1 MPCICIGTLPRP
13 VLTRLFSSGSRSSPL
28 TLAAARHPKA
38 RLIPGIDERSL
49 GYWALG
55 HAKARNKPCV
65 IITSSGT
72 AVANLLPAV
81 VEASQS
87 NIPLIIL
94 SADRPSELRD
104 TGSNQTI
111 DQVGIFGKYV
121 RWETDLQAP
130 GEDALVR
137 HFLTAVD
144 NAVRYATSPCDPGP
158 VHLNCQFRDPL
169 NPKKIPWGDRLLD
182 GLDQWLDSS
191 VPFSASLGSGFLEA
205 RLDSFSPGLDEIILN
220 PKGVLILGEMG
231 NPRDIAAAIRLGTL
245 LGWPVFADIL
255 AGVRI
260 GGASVPNGSF
270 KLINHFDQML
280 LSRAHWKFMKPC
292 SILHLGGR
300 LTSKRLSEFL
310 AWSVLD
316 EHAGAPASY
325 MVVRQARSRYDPLH
339 TVKYRLECSVECLVE
354 AAKKIISETGTPVDS
369 LHRDAYANQFVE
381 LDSVV
386 LNVVSQMT
394 SKNDCMTEVHV
405 AKVVGECL
413 PLGHGLFIGNS
424 MPIRDLDM
432 FSGPRKALESENTL
446 GAPVAANRGASGID
460 GVLST
465 AAGFAD
471 GLGRKCT
478 LVVGDVSF
486 LHDVNG
492 LNLLRTG
499 TLSPPLTVVL
509 VNNNGGGIFNF
520 LPISGDVPD
529 EQFRPLWT
537 TPQHVDIAGMPCQTC
552 KLKS

>member
-1 MPCICIGTLPRP
+1 
-13 VLTRLFSSGSRSSPL
+13 
-28 TLAAARHPKA
+28 
-38 RLIPGIDERSL
+38 
-49 GYWALG
+49 
-55 HAKARNKPCV
+55 
-65 IITSSGT
+65 
-72 AVANLLPAV
+72 
-81 VEASQS
+81 
-87 NIPLIIL
+87 
-94 SADRPSELRD
+94 
-104 TGSNQTI
+104 
-111 DQVGIFGKYV
+111 
-121 RWETDLQAP
+121 
-130 GEDALVR
+130 
-137 HFLTAVD
+137 
-144 NAVRYATSPCDPGP
+144 
-158 VHLNCQFRDPL
+158 
-169 NPKKIPWGDRLLD
+169 
-182 GLDQWLDSS
+182 
-191 VPFSASLGSGFLEA
+191 
-205 RLDSFSPGLDEIILN
+205 LDELVLN
-220 PKGVLILGEMG
+220 PKGILILGEME
-231 NPRDIAAAIRLGTL
+231 NPCDIAASIRLATL
-245 LGWPVFADIL
+245 LGWPVVADIL
-255 AGVRI
+255 SGVRI
-260 GGASVPNGSF
+260 GGASVPSGNF

-280 LSRAHWKFMKPC
+280 LSRNHWKHMKPC

-316 EHAGAPASY
+316 ENTGAPAKY
-325 MVVRQARSRYDPLH
+325 MVVRQARSRYDPFH
-339 TVKYRLECSVECLVE
+339 IVKYRLECSIECLVE
-354 AAKKIISETGTPVDS
+354 AAEKIISETGSPVDS
-369 LHRDAYANQFVE
+369 LLGDTYANQFVE

-386 LNVVSQMT
+386 QNVVAQVT
-394 SKNDCMTEVHV
+394 SEHNCMTEVHI
-405 AKVVGECL
+405 AKVVSECL

-432 FSGPRKALESENTL
+432 FGGPRKALQSKEPL

-478 LVVGDVSF
+478 LVVGDISF

-552 KLKS
+552 KLKL

>member
-1 MPCICIGTLPRP
+1 MLAPSIVCAHIIFCP
-13 VLTRLFSSGSRSSPL
+13 GSRSSPL
-28 TLAAARHPKA
+28 TLAAARHPRAK
-38 RLIPGIDERSL
+38 LIPGIDERSL

-87 NIPLIIL
+87 NTPLIIL

-121 RWETDLQAP
+121 RWEMDLQAP
-130 GEDALVR
+130 GEEVLVR
-137 HFLTAVD
+137 QFLTAID
-144 NAVRYATSPCDPGP
+144 NAVRYATSSPDPGP

-169 NPKKIPWGDRLLD
+169 NPKVVPWGDRLLD
-182 GLDQWLDSS
+182 GLDQWLQSS
-191 VPFSASLGSGFLEA
+191 TPFSAAGSGFLETNFH
-205 RLDSFSPGLDEIILN
+205 STSPELEDIILN
-220 PKGVLILGEMG
+220 PKGILVLGEMKT
-231 NPRDIAAAIRLGTL
+231 PCDIAASIRLATL
-245 LGWPVFADIL
+245 LGWPVFADLL

-260 GGASVPNGSF
+260 GSASVPGGEF

-280 LSRAHWKFMKPC
+280 LSREHWEQMKPC

-310 AWSVLD
+310 AWAVL
-316 EHAGAPASY
+316 EEQTKAPTKY
-325 MVVRQARSRYDPLH
+325 MLVRQERTRYDPFH
-339 TVKYRLECSVECLVE
+339 IVKYRLDCSVECLVE
-354 AAKKIISETGTPVDS
+354 AAAKIISETGTQVDS
-369 LHRDAYANQFVE
+369 LCRDAFAKQFVE

-386 LNVVSQMT
+386 SNSIEQAAQDHT
-394 SKNDCMTEVHV
+394 CMTEVHV
-405 AKVVGECL
+405 AKVVSECL
-413 PLGHGLFIGNS
+413 PFGHGLFIGNS

-432 FSGPRKALESENTL
+432 FGGPRKALASKEHL
-446 GAPVAANRGASGID
+446 GAPIASNRGASGID

-499 TLSPPLTVVL
+499 SQSPPLTVVL

-520 LPISGDVPD
+520 LPISGDVPE
-529 EQFRPLWT
+529 EQFRPFWT
-537 TPQHVDIAGMPCQTC
+537 TPQHVDIAGMP
-552 KLKS
+552 